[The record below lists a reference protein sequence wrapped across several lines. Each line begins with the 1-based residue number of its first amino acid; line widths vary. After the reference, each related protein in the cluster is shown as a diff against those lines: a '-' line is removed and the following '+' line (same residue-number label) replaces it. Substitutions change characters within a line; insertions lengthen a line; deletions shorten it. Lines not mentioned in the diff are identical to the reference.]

1 MGPEKSAG
9 ARKAG
14 TKIKHSR
21 FTKAPMELAMSST
34 HFPSPSQDA
43 LTQIAGWGKAL
54 DSRAAVEAL
63 FARADIRF
71 GGTRPWDIEVHDAR
85 MFRRILGGGSV
96 GFGEA
101 YMDGD
106 WDCPALDQ
114 MFDRV
119 ITARLNDQLGVTLP
133 LAMLMLAAR
142 LTNRQSIA
150 RAAQVAHTH
159 YDLPIEIHQATYDKR
174 LTASCAYWKDAD
186 TLDAAQENKLDLICR
201 KIGLEAGHTV
211 FDIGCGWGSFIGFA
225 AEKYGAHCTGV
236 TVSKE
241 QVTYVKQRYA
251 GLAVEP
257 LLMDYRAYR
266 GRMVDRIV
274 SVGMFEHVGARNYRT
289 YFECARNL
297 LKEDGIFLLH
307 TIWENERH
315 PVIDAWQDK
324 YIFPNGDL
332 PSLGE
337 VTSAVEGLF
346 VVEDVHN
353 FGVDYDR
360 TLMAW
365 NANFQSHR
373 AGLVPQLGERFCR
386 MWEYYLLQNAAAF
399 RCRHINVG
407 QLVLTPGGLRGGY
420 RAIR

>member
-1 MGPEKSAG
+1 MAS
-9 ARKAG
+9 
-14 TKIKHSR
+14 IH
-21 FTKAPMELAMSST
+21 
-34 HFPSPSQDA
+34 SPSRKFSGD
-43 LTQIAGWGKAL
+43 LMTEVAGWGKAL
-54 DSRAAVEAL
+54 DPRAAVEAL
-63 FARADIRF
+63 FARADVRF
-71 GGTRPWDIEVHDAR
+71 GGTRPWDIAVHDDR
-85 MFRRILGGGSV
+85 LFRRILGGGSLA
-96 GFGEA
+96 FGEA

-106 WDCPALDQ
+106 WDCGALDQ
-114 MFDRV
+114 LFDR
-119 ITARLNDQLGVTLP
+119 IISAKLSDQLGLTLP

-142 LTNRQSIA
+142 VTNRQSIA
-150 RAAQVAHTH
+150 RSALVAHTH
-159 YDLPIEIHQATYDKR
+159 YDLPLEIHQATYDKR
-174 LTASCAYWKDAD
+174 LTASCAYWKGAD
-186 TLDAAQENKLDLICR
+186 TLERAQENKLDLICR
-201 KIGLEAGHTV
+201 KIGLMAGHTV

-241 QVTYVKQRYA
+241 QVAYVKQRYA
-251 GLAVEP
+251 GLPAGP

-266 GRMVDRIV
+266 GPKVDRIV

-289 YFECARNL
+289 YFECAHRL
-297 LKEDGIFLLH
+297 LKADGIFLLH

-365 NANFQSHR
+365 NDNFQSHR
-373 AGLVPQLGERFCR
+373 AELLPRLGERFCR
-386 MWEYYLLQNAAAF
+386 MWEYYLLQNAGAF

-407 QLVLTPGGLRGGY
+407 QLVLTPLGLRGGY
-420 RAIR
+420 QAIR

>member
-1 MGPEKSAG
+1 MASIQSTARTPGHG
-9 ARKAG
+9 APA
-14 TKIKHSR
+14 R
-21 FTKAPMELAMSST
+21 F
-34 HFPSPSQDA
+34 
-43 LTQIAGWGKAL
+43 AGWSF
-54 DSRAAVEAL
+54 DPRSTFEDL
-63 FARADIRF
+63 FARADVRF
-71 GGTRPWDIEVHDAR
+71 GGTRPWDIAVHNDRLFQR
-85 MFRRILGGGSV
+85 MRSGGSL

-114 MFDRV
+114 LFDR
-119 ITARLNDQLGVTLP
+119 IISARLSDQLGLTLP
-133 LAMLMLAAR
+133 LALLMLAAR
-142 LTNRQSIA
+142 FTNRQSVA
-150 RAAQVAHTH
+150 RSAEVAHTH
-159 YDLPIEIHQATYDKR
+159 YDLPLEIHQATYDRR
-174 LTASCAYWKDAD
+174 LTASCAYWKDAR
-186 TLDAAQENKLDLICR
+186 TLDQAQENKLDLICR
-201 KIGLEAGHTV
+201 KIGLETGHSV

-241 QVTYVKQRYA
+241 QVAYVKERYA
-251 GLAVEP
+251 KLPVRP
-257 LLMDYRAYR
+257 LLADYRAYA
-266 GRMVDRIV
+266 GPKVDRIV
-274 SVGMFEHVGARNYRT
+274 SVGMFEHVGSKNYRT
-289 YFECARNL
+289 YFEFARRL

-353 FGVDYDR
+353 FGVDYDH

-365 NANFQSHR
+365 NENFQSHR
-373 AGLVPQLGERFCR
+373 ASLAPRLGERFCR

-407 QLVLTPGGLRGGY
+407 QLVLTPHGLRGGY
-420 RAIR
+420 TAIR